1 MFAFP
6 QIGHFTLDNA
16 ESNAVAMR
24 ELESLLAE
32 RETAVAVGFDHLNH
46 RVRCYAHIINICSSH
61 IIASMTSTPKSY
73 IPDLKVPAGSIA
85 GIGDDL
91 DDSSDGDDDDQ
102 NRDIEEL
109 ELDDCYDDRGPGFE
123 SWLAGIKRDPLR
135 RARRIVRLL
144 RSSDQR
150 REGFRSFIQD
160 GNEHGWFYAKDDNGR
175 RATVR
180 VPELQPL
187 RDVKT
192 RWDSVYM
199 MLQRL
204 RELRPVRSS
213 P

>member
-16 ESNAVAMR
+16 KSNAVAMR

-91 DDSSDGDDDDQ
+91 DNSSDGDDDDQ

-135 RARRIVRLL
+135 HARRIVCFL
-144 RSSDQR
+144 RSSDQH
-150 REGFRSFIQD
+150 REGFRAFIQD
-160 GNEHGWFYAKDDNGR
+160 KNKHKWFTAKDNKGR
-175 RATVR
+175 HAPIQ
-180 VPELQPL
+180 VPVLQLL
-187 RDVKT
+187 RDVMT
-192 RWDSVYM
+192 R
-199 MLQRL
+199 
-204 RELRPVRSS
+204 
-213 P
+213 